1 MAYQFKKDIPP
12 GDTDEYFESET
23 RENENPTGT
32 DDLTSVYDG
41 ETKNF
46 NGFDLYHFLIECGFN
61 SFLPYLSILLRYSG
75 FSLSQIG
82 MLFCFDYLI
91 SAIFAP
97 LWFYVTENYDN
108 RHGILMTS
116 SLSWIIFA
124 APLIFIPF
132 KNNFTHQK
140 LQQTNFTVSQNHSE
154 NMFLRWQLLDYEF
167 LLVLSLIIGG
177 RIFQSSTNYF
187 YSNHQKLL
195 QVRDRKTSTS
205 SLIWSSLSA
214 LLCVFVGR
222 ILDTTDFNDHMYGN
236 FKSSFYIFAFF
247 ISSSCVILVFL
258 EVPPYTKGIKRKR
271 KHASQISYTK
281 LQKCMIYL
289 ALLSLGLSRGIHT
302 TFLYLHMNEINA
314 LFLQIGLAF
323 LTLKFS
329 ENTLRFFQARILK
342 QCALFEILL
351 IALASESIVNLY
363 YGYIHS
369 QFESWF
375 IILTEM
381 IAGTQ
386 ILLNPTLQ
394 MYFINSDDNNNN
406 LSYIIYWGIG
416 MPFGTVLFGFS
427 SELWSIWHCFQLVAL
442 TSMICGILVS
452 ITLSKKHPEYDKPKT
467 EKVPLHEDSSDSD
480 DDDKEFLKSSLE

>member
-82 MLFCFDYLI
+82 TLFCFDYLT

-177 RIFQSSTNYF
+177 RIFQSSTDYF

-222 ILDTTDFNDHMYGN
+222 ILDTTDFNDHTYGN

-247 ISSSCVILVFL
+247 VSSSCVILVFL
-258 EVPPYTKGIKRKR
+258 EVPPYTKEIKRKR

>member
-82 MLFCFDYLI
+82 TLFCFDYLI

-140 LQQTNFTVSQNHSE
+140 LQETNFTVSQNHSE

-177 RIFQSSTNYF
+177 RIFQSSTDYF

-247 ISSSCVILVFL
+247 VSSSCVILVFL
-258 EVPPYTKGIKRKR
+258 EVPPYTKEIKRKR
-271 KHASQISYTK
+271 KHESQISYTK

-375 IILTEM
+375 IILIDM

-442 TSMICGILVS
+442 ASMICGVLVS

>member
-82 MLFCFDYLI
+82 TLFCFDYLI

-140 LQQTNFTVSQNHSE
+140 LQETNFTVSQNHSE

-177 RIFQSSTNYF
+177 RIFQSSTDYF

-258 EVPPYTKGIKRKR
+258 EVPPYTKEIKRKR

-375 IILTEM
+375 IILIDM

-442 TSMICGILVS
+442 ASMICGVLVS

>member
-258 EVPPYTKGIKRKR
+258 EVPPYTKEIKRKR

>member
-1 MAYQFKKDIPP
+1 MAYHIKKDTPS
-12 GDTDEYFESET
+12 GDADACFESET
-23 RENENPTGT
+23 REDENPNET
-32 DDLTSVYDG
+32 DHLTSVYDG
-41 ETKNF
+41 EIKNF

-61 SFLPYLSILLRYSG
+61 SFLPYLSIILRYSG

-82 MLFCFDYLI
+82 TLFCFDYLI

-132 KNNFTHQK
+132 KNDFTHQK
-140 LQQTNFTVSQNHSE
+140 LKQTNFTVSQNHSE
-154 NMFLRWQLLDYEF
+154 HMLLRWHLLDYEF

-177 RIFQSSTNYF
+177 RIFQSSTDYY

-195 QVRDRKTSTS
+195 QVRDWKTSTS
-205 SLIWSSLSA
+205 GLIWSSLSA
-214 LLCVFVGR
+214 LFCVFVGR

-247 ISSSCVILVFL
+247 VSLSCVILVFL
-258 EVPPYTKGIKRKR
+258 EVPPYTKEIKRKR
-271 KHASQISYTK
+271 KNARQISYTK
-281 LQKCMIYL
+281 LQKCIICL
-289 ALLSLGLSRGIHT
+289 ALLALGLSRGIHT
-302 TFLYLHMNEINA
+302 TFLYLHMNEINS

-323 LTLKFS
+323 LTLKLS

-351 IALASESIVNLY
+351 IALGSESIINLY
-363 YGYIHS
+363 YGYTHS

-375 IILTEM
+375 IILNEI

-386 ILLNPTLQ
+386 VLLNSTLQ
-394 MYFINSDDNNNN
+394 VYFINPDDNNSN
-406 LSYIIYWGIG
+406 LSYIIYWGVG
-416 MPFGTVLFGFS
+416 VPFGTLLFGFS

-452 ITLSKKHPEYDKPKT
+452 ITLSKKHIEYNKPKT
-467 EKVPLHEDSSDSD
+467 EKAPLHEDTSDS

>member
-23 RENENPTGT
+23 RVNENPTGT

-177 RIFQSSTNYF
+177 RIFQSSTDYF

-258 EVPPYTKGIKRKR
+258 EVPPYTKEIKRKR

-381 IAGTQ
+381 IPGTQ

>member
-132 KNNFTHQK
+132 KNSFTHQK

-177 RIFQSSTNYF
+177 RIFQSSTDYF

-195 QVRDRKTSTS
+195 QVGDRKTSTS

-258 EVPPYTKGIKRKR
+258 EVPPYTKEIKRKR

-329 ENTLRFFQARILK
+329 ENTLKFFQARILK

-394 MYFINSDDNNNN
+394 IYFINSDDNNNN

>member
-177 RIFQSSTNYF
+177 RIFQSSTDYF

-258 EVPPYTKGIKRKR
+258 EVPPYTKEIKRKR

>member
-177 RIFQSSTNYF
+177 RIFQSSTDYF

-247 ISSSCVILVFL
+247 VSSSCVILVFL
-258 EVPPYTKGIKRKR
+258 EVPPYKKEIKRKR

-452 ITLSKKHPEYDKPKT
+452 ITFSKKHPEYDKPKT